1 MNSNFIEEDSLN
13 RKKSAS
19 ENNHFILILQNIHQ
33 ISIYIFRILFTF
45 LLSCFQTD
53 KNFTVNNLILQAKVL
68 ITFTLFNICCCFS
81 QSKGVMGLAQN
92 SNVMG
97 HGNSIGLSRMNLL
110 TIILHFFN
118 VGSLSGAYFFCETT
132 LLHSIRFVQLVRLAY
147 LTKTL
152 KSLLR
157 LQILYDFV
165 NILFW
170 KVLLVAKSLCCFLN
184 VSRKQ
189 QDNKASSK
197 FALTWQVQQTY
208 ILFQN
213 KNIFCATLKMCPDVL
228 LLSTYPKIYI
238 VMFLD
243 TIIPLRA
250 KRVGR

>member
-147 LTKTL
+147 LTK
-152 KSLLR
+152 
-157 LQILYDFV
+157 
-165 NILFW
+165 NIKIFT
-170 KVLLVAKSLCCFLN
+170 
-184 VSRKQ
+184 Q
-189 QDNKASSK
+189 ASNS
-197 FALTWQVQQTY
+197 
-208 ILFQN
+208 I
-213 KNIFCATLKMCPDVL
+213 
-228 LLSTYPKIYI
+228 
-238 VMFLD
+238 
-243 TIIPLRA
+243 
-250 KRVGR
+250 